1 MVRSHWYASEDAGL
15 RLRARLGRG
24 RLRDLGISNLT
35 LKRYQEAVEAFIG
48 WQLLWFRGVAGTVEQ
63 LDDHLSVYVEYLWE
77 SGDGRSKASQ
87 TLAGC
92 QHFLLRR
99 RAFPQAWSLCRIWGS
114 FELPQRT
121 PPIPMQV
128 LLALAGVAIA
138 ENRFEFAAG
147 LLVGFRGFLR
157 TGELLQCRFAHIA
170 LRPGG
175 HVVIALPLTKIGA
188 RRGQQEVVAFQCPIT
203 CRLLTLAAFDRAP
216 GETILGCGISAFR
229 AWWNQGIRKLLLDP
243 NVLRPYSLRRGGATW
258 TLQQSGNME
267 LVLFRGRW
275 SSSTAARGYLQ
286 EGMALLAQAALT
298 PEARGTLLLYHD
310 VLRRAV

>member
-1 MVRSHWYASEDAGL
+1 
-15 RLRARLGRG
+15 
-24 RLRDLGISNLT
+24 
-35 LKRYQEAVEAFIG
+35 
-48 WQLLWFRGVAGTVEQ
+48 
-63 LDDHLSVYVEYLWE
+63 
-77 SGDGRSKASQ
+77 
-87 TLAGC
+87 
-92 QHFLLRR
+92 
-99 RAFPQAWSLCRIWGS
+99 
-114 FELPQRT
+114 
-121 PPIPMQV
+121 

-138 ENRFEFAAG
+138 ENRFNFAAG

-170 LRPGG
+170 LRPGD

-243 NVLRPYSLRRGGATW
+243 TVLRPYSLRRGGATW

-298 PEARGTLLLYHD
+298 PEARGTLQLYHD